1 MEVKITM
8 TQKEKEEFV
17 ELLLSPE
24 YWDAPNSSGY
34 QLYHFV
40 KDKSEYLDV
49 VAELSKYYEEYRV
62 KDALEKDFLKLVVDT
77 KDERYIEK
85 EYFEGDDYEGDII
98 KEFYEN
104 LESRSYHRLKQQD
117 KNDVYVT
124 TNN

>member
-24 YWDAPNSSGY
+24 YLDAPNSSGY